1 MHNPGKKKTESVKSS
16 ANKQAMLSAGCVLL
30 IVAAGMTVYECLK
43 QTLWPSISIWESHF
57 ITILFSAILAALATF
72 FFLRRQITLRLQLKE
87 QDQLQSA
94 IQTAG
99 AISHEISQPLQF
111 IIAQIEILL
120 LRNEVD
126 SATKSAIIKIFK
138 EAQHMGDITHRLQ
151 RITKFTTREYVGDT
165 RILDLEKSAA
175 QGNDTAH

>member
-1 MHNPGKKKTESVKSS
+1 
-16 ANKQAMLSAGCVLL
+16 
-30 IVAAGMTVYECLK
+30 
-43 QTLWPSISIWESHF
+43 
-57 ITILFSAILAALATF
+57 
-72 FFLRRQITLRLQLKE
+72 
-87 QDQLQSA
+87 
-94 IQTAG
+94 
-99 AISHEISQPLQF
+99 
-111 IIAQIEILL
+111 

-151 RITKFTTREYVGDT
+151 RITKFTTRKYVGDT